1 MAIKLP
7 RKNSASEEMIKKAIQ
22 ELMPKDDI
30 LKVNGTVSTVL
41 PGGMFRIKLE
51 NGHEVL
57 GHLSGRMRKNHIRIL
72 ENDKVDVEISPYD
85 LTKGR
90 VIYRYK

>member
-1 MAIKLP
+1 
-7 RKNSASEEMIKKAIQ
+7 
-22 ELMPKDDI
+22 MPKDDI

-41 PGGMFRIKLE
+41 PGGMFRVKLE

-57 GHLSGRMRKNHIRIL
+57 GHLSGKMRKNHIRIL
-72 ENDKVDVEISPYD
+72 ENDRVDVEVSPYD

-90 VIYRYK
+90 VVYRYK